1 MTVTELLSQFSNPD
15 TIQTL
20 SASDKMTAGLVTTI
34 LGMGITVTALVV
46 LLFIISWMNK
56 LLTPNTIKESQPTS
70 PQTETATTSENAAQ
84 VHAVTD
90 DQEIV
95 AAITTALAMSL
106 KTTAS
111 NIVIRNIERV
121 EDTSPAWNRAGIVEQ
136 MNSRL

>member
-70 PQTETATTSENAAQ
+70 PQTETATTTENAAQ

>member
-56 LLTPNTIKESQPTS
+56 LLTPKTIKESQPTS
-70 PQTETATTSENAAQ
+70 PQTETATTTENAAQ